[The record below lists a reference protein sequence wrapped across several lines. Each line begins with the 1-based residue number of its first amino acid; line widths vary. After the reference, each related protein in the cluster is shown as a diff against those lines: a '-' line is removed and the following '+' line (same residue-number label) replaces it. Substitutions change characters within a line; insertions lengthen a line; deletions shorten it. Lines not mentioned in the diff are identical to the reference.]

1 MTRVQILDKKVEVL
15 VSEKQSIASQRY
27 ACRERFEKALT
38 RGFSRYFRGIV
49 SEDIRIECTQTG
61 IYFKKM
67 NEEGSYEKELFSIY
81 LRETYFSREKREE
94 MFRGCELSYY
104 TTSTNSDWEL
114 ERLTNLGRVAQVLK
128 DSKDE
133 VVNLAN
139 ELGKIYDAE
148 FEMENF
154 YERESLVEGQISEI
168 RSQIKAFEKEKIE
181 FDLKNEGVEFDKAVQ
196 VQMKFN
202 YTPRIISLK
211 LIDFSKSGK
220 KATAIFEWEK
230 GRESR
235 EDNVGVDSIIN
246 QVLGLSKNIA
256 EKELLTS

>member
-1 MTRVQILDKKVEVL
+1 MKNIETLNQKIETLQNQ
-15 VSEKQSIASQRY
+15 KQSISSQRY

-81 LRETYFSREKREE
+81 LRETYFSKEKREE

-133 VVNLAN
+133 IITLAN
-139 ELGKIYDAE
+139 ELAKIYDAE
-148 FEMENF
+148 VEMEKF
-154 YERESLVEGQISEI
+154 YERESLTEKQISEI
-168 RSQIKAFEKEKIE
+168 RSEIIEIQKVESKTKLFNEGIEFEKPIIIT
-181 FDLKNEGVEFDKAVQ
+181 LKS
-196 VQMKFN
+196 N
-202 YTPRIISLK
+202 YSPRVVSLK
-211 LIDFSKSGK
+211 LIEVSKSGK
-220 KATAIFEWEK
+220 KATAVFKWEK

-235 EDNVGVDSIIN
+235 EEGVNVEKIIY
-246 QVLGLSKNIA
+246 QVI
-256 EKELLTS
+256 

>member
-1 MTRVQILDKKVEVL
+1 MKNIETLNQEIETLQNQ
-15 VSEKQSIASQRY
+15 KQSISSQRY

-133 VVNLAN
+133 IITLAN
-139 ELGKIYDAE
+139 ELAKIYDAE
-148 FEMENF
+148 VEMEKF
-154 YERESLVEGQISEI
+154 YERESLTEKQISEI
-168 RSQIKAFEKEKIE
+168 RSEIIEIQKVESKTKLFNEGIEFEKPIIIT
-181 FDLKNEGVEFDKAVQ
+181 LKS
-196 VQMKFN
+196 N
-202 YTPRIISLK
+202 YSPRVVSLK
-211 LIDFSKSGK
+211 LIEVSKSGK
-220 KATAIFEWEK
+220 KATAVFEWEK

-235 EDNVGVDSIIN
+235 EEGVNVEKIIY
-246 QVLGLSKNIA
+246 QVI
-256 EKELLTS
+256 